1 MQRSQTFVMFVLFVV
16 CAAGFVWMTSDSLP
30 ALVASHFGVSGTA
43 DRFMPRDA
51 YVRFMLAFVVVL
63 PLFIVGLTTLILG
76 SPNARINVPNREY
89 WLAPE
94 RREETVSFLRLH
106 TLRFGGM
113 LVVFLC
119 YVHWLVVRANEAQ
132 PVRLDSRWFI
142 GGLAVFLV
150 FALGWAKVLIGRF
163 RQVP

>member
-1 MQRSQTFVMFVLFVV
+1 MQRSQTFLMFGLLVA
-16 CAAGFVWMTSDSLP
+16 CAAAFVWMTSDSLP
-30 ALVASHFGVSGTA
+30 ALVASHFGASGTA
-43 DRFMPRDA
+43 DSFMPRDA
-51 YVRFMLAFVVVL
+51 YIRFMLAFVVGL
-63 PLFIVGLTTLILG
+63 PLFIVGLTTLALG

-106 TLRFGGM
+106 TVRFGGM

-132 PVRLDSRWFI
+132 PVRLHNQWFI
-142 GGLAVFLV
+142 GGLAVFV
-150 FALGWAKVLIGRF
+150 ISALAWTKVLLGRF